1 MIIGVPKE
9 IKISENRVGI
19 TEAGVKQ
26 LVKEGHTVIIEKDAG
41 VGSQITNEQY
51 EKAGA
56 KIIGTKAEVYKTA
69 DMIMKVKEPLP
80 DEYELLRENQILYTY
95 LHLAAEPKLTKVL
108 CERKVKSIA
117 YETIQLED
125 GSLPLLKP
133 MSEVAGRMATQ
144 IGAFYL
150 QKDHGGKGVLLGGV
164 TGVKPAKV
172 TIIGGGVVGTNAA
185 KMAVGLGAAVT
196 ILDVNT
202 ARLEYLDDIFQGRLM
217 TLYSNTKNIE
227 ESVRDCD
234 LLIGGVLIT
243 GHKAPTLVSKEL
255 VSSMSK
261 GSVVVD
267 VAVDQGGCIE
277 TCKPTSHQHPTY
289 DVDGVIHYCVP
300 NMPGVVPRTST
311 YALTNVTLKYA
322 SQLAAMGVEDAI
334 AKNKN
339 LYKTPDQIKE
349 YFTNEINSVIW
360 ATDKREQFGFSNK
373 DYSLVFNMKD
383 FYALI
388 MAGGVGSRFWPISRT
403 SKPKQF
409 IDILGTGKTHGA
421 REWSTS

>member
-26 LVKEGHTVIIEKDAG
+26 LVKEGNTVYIEKDAG
-41 VGSQITNEQY
+41 LGSQITNEQY
-51 EKAGA
+51 AKMGA
-56 KIIGTKAEVYKTA
+56 KILDTKAEVYKKA
-69 DMIMKVKEPLP
+69 DMIMKVKEPLS

-108 CERKVKSIA
+108 CERKVKAIA
-117 YETIQLED
+117 YETIQLPD

-150 QKDHGGKGVLLGGV
+150 QKDHGGKGILLGGV
-164 TGVKPAKV
+164 TGVRPAKV

-185 KMAVGLGAAVT
+185 KMAMGLGANVT
-196 ILDVNT
+196 VLDLNT

-227 ESVRDCD
+227 EAVRDCD

-243 GHKAPTLVSKEL
+243 GQKAPTLVSKEL

-277 TCKPTSHQHPTY
+277 TCRPTSHQQPTY
-289 DVDGVIHYCVP
+289 EVDGVIHYCVP

-311 YALTNVTLKYA
+311 YALTNMTLKYG
-322 SQLAAMGVEDAI
+322 SMIAAMGVEDAV
-334 AKNKN
+334 AKDAALLKG
-339 LYKTPDQIKE
+339 
-349 YFTNEINSVIW
+349 INVYNGYVCYEPV
-360 ATDKREQFGFSNK
+360 AHDLHMEFRA
-373 DYSLVFNMKD
+373 Y
-383 FYALI
+383 
-388 MAGGVGSRFWPISRT
+388 
-403 SKPKQF
+403 KPK
-409 IDILGTGKTHGA
+409 H
-421 REWSTS
+421 

>member
-9 IKISENRVGI
+9 IKISENRVGM
-19 TEAGVKQ
+19 TEAGARQ
-26 LVKEGHTVIIEKDAG
+26 LVKEGHTVFVEKDAG
-41 VGSQITNEQY
+41 VGSGITNEQY
-51 EKAGA
+51 EKVGA
-56 KIIGTKAEVYKTA
+56 KILDTKKEVYAKA

-80 DEYELLRENQILYTY
+80 DEFDLMKENQILYTY

-108 CERKVKSIA
+108 CERKVKAVA
-117 YETIQLED
+117 YETIQLD
-125 GSLPLLKP
+125 DHSLPLLTP

-150 QKDHGGKGVLLGGV
+150 QKDHHGKGILLGGV
-164 TGVKPAKV
+164 TGVKPARV

-185 KMAVGLGAAVT
+185 KMAVGLGADVT

-202 ARLEYLDDIFQGRLM
+202 KRLEYLDDIFQGRCN
-217 TLYSNTKNIE
+217 TLFSNTKNIE
-227 ESVRDCD
+227 ESVRESD

-255 VSSMSK
+255 VSAMSK

-277 TCKPTSHQHPTY
+277 TCRPTSHQNPTY
-289 DVDGVIHYCVP
+289 EIDGVIHYCVP

-322 SQLAAMGVEDAI
+322 SMLAAMGVEDAI
-334 AKNKN
+334 AKDKALMKGLNVYN
-339 LYKTPDQIKE
+339 GAVCYEPVARDLGMEYRPYK
-349 YFTNEINSVIW
+349 
-360 ATDKREQFGFSNK
+360 
-373 DYSLVFNMKD
+373 
-383 FYALI
+383 
-388 MAGGVGSRFWPISRT
+388 
-403 SKPKQF
+403 
-409 IDILGTGKTHGA
+409 H
-421 REWSTS
+421 